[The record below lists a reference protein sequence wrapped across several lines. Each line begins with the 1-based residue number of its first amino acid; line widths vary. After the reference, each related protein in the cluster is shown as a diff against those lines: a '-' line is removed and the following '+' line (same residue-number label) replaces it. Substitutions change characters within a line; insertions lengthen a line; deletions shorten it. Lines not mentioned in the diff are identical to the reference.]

1 VLQLP
6 DSATPCACG
15 MTHRVAIDEIAVE
28 SNAIERL
35 AAYAESRRW
44 RQALLVMDA
53 NTEDA
58 VGWRVA
64 RELGGADVRVAALR
78 FPNRSG
84 LAADEDAVSA
94 ARARLRADDPDGVVA
109 VGSGVLTDITR
120 YATHVEDR
128 SFVSVP
134 TAASMDGY
142 ASSVAAMEFRGAKA
156 TFPASEP
163 RGIFADPA
171 VLAAAPA
178 ELTRSGLGDLLG
190 KATARVDW
198 MASHLLYGEAY
209 CPAVDARVLEPLEFA
224 ANHAE
229 AVLRHERAAVER
241 LLQGLL
247 QSGIAMA
254 MMGSSRPAS
263 GCEHHASHLWDLLAT
278 RGMRHH
284 APHGLQVGYATQF
297 AMRLQRFAFA
307 GGVRVLRRPQIGD
320 ADEADPP
327 AWFGES
333 PAIREAM
340 LGKDSFI
347 AEHADKWPE
356 GPEEWAAVRQRLA
369 EALGRFPPVE
379 RALTTAG
386 MPSEPDVL
394 GIDAATLRATFRHAS
409 RLRARYTVIDFLK
422 GQGVLSDAL
431 DAMLGARASDELVRH
446 GAPE

>member
-1 VLQLP
+1 
-6 DSATPCACG
+6 

-35 AAYAESRRW
+35 VAYAESHRW
-44 RQALLVMDA
+44 HRVLLIMDA
-53 NTEDA
+53 NTEEA

-64 RELGGADVRVAALR
+64 RELGDAGVRVAALR
-78 FPNRSG
+78 FPNRTG
-84 LAADEDAVSA
+84 LAADEDGVGA
-94 ARARLRADDPDGVVA
+94 AQARLRAEDPDGVVA

-120 YATHVEDR
+120 YATHLEDR

-142 ASSVAAMEFRGAKA
+142 ASSVAAMEFGGVKA

-163 RGIFADPA
+163 RAIFAA
-171 VLAAAPA
+171 ATVLAAAPA
-178 ELTRSGLGDLLG
+178 EMTRSGLGDLLG

-198 MASHLLYGEAY
+198 MATHLLYGEAY
-209 CPAVDARVLEPLEFA
+209 CPAVDARIVEPLEYA

-229 AVLRHERAAVER
+229 AVLRQEPAAIER
-241 LLQGLL
+241 LLHGLL

-263 GCEHHASHLWDLLAT
+263 GCEHHASHFWDLLAT
-278 RGMRHH
+278 RGGRAH

-307 GGVRVLRRPQIGD
+307 GGVPVLGQPEVGD
-320 ADEADPP
+320 ADEEDAR
-327 AWFGES
+327 AWLGEPS
-333 PAIREAM
+333 SVMREAM
-340 LGKDSFI
+340 LGKERFI
-347 AEHADKWPE
+347 AEHAGNWPDGQE
-356 GPEEWAAVRQRLA
+356 RWAEVRERLSG
-369 EALGRFPPVE
+369 ALALFPAVE

-386 MPSEPDVL
+386 MPAEPDVL
-394 GIDAATLRATFRHAS
+394 GIDGPTLRATFRHAG
-409 RLRARYTVIDFLK
+409 RLRARYTVLDFLK

-431 DAMLGARASDELVRH
+431 DAMLGEARATDEMVRN
-446 GAPE
+446 GVPE